1 MKNHTLFIQN
11 LSLAILSAAAILVAP
26 APASAEREPTSVV
39 RGQVNF
45 TGNIPAPARHTI
57 AGDRFCEEA
66 NKKNPIMKQEIV
78 INPNKTLANVVV
90 WIASGGPDYFYE
102 PKDGSKLPPVI
113 LTQRDCK
120 FVPRVVA
127 LHTNQKLIVKNVD
140 PTLHNV
146 NAQPRNN
153 PRLNNALI
161 PGGDPATLS
170 FANPEI
176 SVKLKSD
183 IHPWM
188 IAYAAVFDHPG
199 YTVVGEDGRFEIPDI
214 PQGEYVLQAW
224 HEKFGIVKV
233 PILVNSDSPTNV
245 IITYT
250 NEGSKSG
257 AQVDPSGNPTT
268 GTIEKL
274 PEYVPE

>member
-1 MKNHTLFIQN
+1 MKNETLFN
-11 LSLAILSAAAILVAP
+11 RYLSLAVLAGLAIFIAP
-26 APASAEREPTSVV
+26 AFAVADQEATSVI

-45 TGNIPAPARHTI
+45 TGNIPAPAKHTI

-66 NKKNPIMKQEIV
+66 NKKNPIMKQEVI

-90 WIASGGPDYFYE
+90 WVASGGPDYFYKPSNE
-102 PKDGSKLPPVI
+102 KLPPVV

-127 LHTNQKLIVKNVD
+127 LQTNQQLVVENVD

-153 PRLNNALI
+153 PRLNKALI
-161 PGGDPATLS
+161 PGGDPVTFS
-170 FANPEI
+170 FAKPEI

-199 YTVVGEDGRFEIPDI
+199 FAVNGEDGRFEIPDI
-214 PQGEYVLQAW
+214 PQGEYILNAW

-233 PILVNSDSPTNV
+233 PILVNADHPTNV

-257 AQVDPSGNPTT
+257 AQVDASGNPTT
-268 GTIEKL
+268 GTIEQL
-274 PEYVPE
+274 PEYLPE